1 MTRPRPP
8 RAASRRAR
16 ALLGLFLLTSGCA
29 YYNGVYNARHADRAA
44 ERALLEGNDSA
55 AVLNFA
61 LAAAAAE
68 TVLARYPQ
76 SRWAPEAMMLAGR
89 GLAFTGSCGT
99 ALSRLEEYRGRARD
113 PRDRNRAALASGQC
127 LTSQGRYAEALS
139 VLAPLLTAREREVAV
154 PAARLSARAH
164 LALGDDASA
173 ARVLS
178 RVDAGAAEWLLARD
192 ALGVGRL
199 SRAESLL
206 ARRVAVGDVRDEL
219 PEMLRRL
226 WTAGDSAA
234 ALRLAVAVS
243 ASRAPSPRKARVR
256 LVIGELLAG
265 AGRDVEARETLALVP
280 RLSADSVVVS
290 RARDLMSQL
299 ALANAA
305 SLDEVTEQMKN
316 PRASDVRLASAAL
329 LARVLAREDPITG
342 AGRFLAGEVARDSLR
357 ATRLAR
363 SLFVTIPETSPLAAK
378 GWLAAAAL
386 AGDSAGAYVSHARG
400 RWPTSPYVLAVDG
413 KDANDSLA
421 IAVPELALRAAWAH
435 AIVVYGDS
443 VLSRRAATIGTASPP
458 PP

>member
-1 MTRPRPP
+1 MRSRTPP
-8 RAASRRAR
+8 AMRIRAR
-16 ALLGLFLLTSGCA
+16 AAIGVLLIASGCA

-44 ERALLEGNDSA
+44 ERALLDGDDSA
-55 AVLNFA
+55 AVRNFA

-99 ALSRLEEYRGRARD
+99 ALNRLDAYRRRVRD
-113 PRDRNRAALASGQC
+113 PRDRDRAALASGQC
-127 LTSQGRYAEALS
+127 LTTAGRYAEALS
-139 VLAPLLTAREREVAV
+139 VLAPLLTVREREVAV

-199 SRAESLL
+199 ARAESLL
-206 ARRVAVGDVRDEL
+206 ARRVAIGDVRGDL
-219 PEMLRRL
+219 PDMLRRL

-243 ASRAPSPRKARVR
+243 ASRAPTPGKARVR
-256 LVIGELLAG
+256 LAIGELLAG
-265 AGRDVEARETLALVP
+265 AGRDAEAREALAMVP

-299 ALANAA
+299 ALASAT
-305 SLDEVTEQMKN
+305 SLDEVSEQLKK
-316 PRASDVRLASAAL
+316 PRGSDVRLANAAL
-329 LARVLAREDPITG
+329 LARVLVREDPITG

-357 ATRLAR
+357 AARLAR
-363 SLFVTIPETSPLAAK
+363 SLFITIPAASPLSAK

-386 AGDSAGAYVSHARG
+386 AGDSAGAYVAQARR
-400 RWPTSPYVLAVDG
+400 RWPNSPYVLAVDG
-413 KDANDSLA
+413 RDSSDSLA
-421 IAVPELALRAAWAH
+421 IAVPELALRAAWTH

-443 VLSRRAATIGTASPP
+443 LTSRRAAATGAASPP
-458 PP
+458 P